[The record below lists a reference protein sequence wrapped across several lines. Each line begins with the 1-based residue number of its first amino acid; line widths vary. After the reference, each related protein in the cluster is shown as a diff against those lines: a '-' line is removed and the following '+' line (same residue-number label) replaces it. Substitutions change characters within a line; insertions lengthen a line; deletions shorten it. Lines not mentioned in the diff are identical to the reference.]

1 MRYTIEEISTPSN
14 LLSLFR
20 LIMAVPL
27 WYLFD
32 YLGEPGMRLILFS
45 VCIFAALTDILDGYL
60 ARKYN
65 QVTEFGKII
74 DPLADKVAVA
84 AIIIK
89 LFLLGEIPPYY
100 FIMIIA
106 RDILIFL
113 GGMFVAQK
121 IGKVLPSNVLGKITV
136 ITIGIVI
143 LLVVLGIPKDS
154 LVYLS
159 LYGLSIILIFV
170 SFIGYIIRA
179 MEFLN
184 RKKYES
190 V

>member
-14 LLSLFR
+14 LLSMFR
-20 LIMAVPL
+20 LVMAVPL

-32 YLGEPGMRLILFS
+32 YLGDPGMRII
-45 VCIFAALTDILDGYL
+45 IFAVVIIAALTDILDGYL
-60 ARKYN
+60 ARKFN
-65 QVTEFGKII
+65 QVTEFGRII
-74 DPLADKVAVA
+74 DPLADKVAMG

-89 LFLLGEIPPYY
+89 LFVIGEITPYY

-106 RDILIFL
+106 RDVLIFL
-113 GGMFVAQK
+113 GGIFVAQK
-121 IGKVLPSNVLGKITV
+121 IGKVLPSNVLGKVTV
-136 ITIGIVI
+136 IVIGIVI
-143 LLVVLGIPKDS
+143 LLIVLGIPKDS
-154 LVYLS
+154 LIYLS

-179 MEFLN
+179 MEFLK

>member
-14 LLSLFR
+14 LLSMLR
-20 LIMAVPL
+20 LVMAIPL

-32 YLGEPGMRLILFS
+32 YLGDPGMRIIIFA
-45 VCIFAALTDILDGYL
+45 VCVIAALTDILDGYL
-60 ARKYN
+60 ARKYD

-89 LFLLGEIPPYY
+89 LFVIGEIPPYY

-106 RDILIFL
+106 RDVLIFL
-113 GGMFVAQK
+113 GGIFVAQK
-121 IGKVLPSNVLGKITV
+121 IGRVLPSNVLGKITV
-136 ITIGIVI
+136 IMIGIVI
-143 LLVVLGIPKDS
+143 LLIVLGIPKDNII
-154 LVYLS
+154 YLS
-159 LYGLSIILIFV
+159 FYGLSIILIFV

-179 MEFLN
+179 MEFLK

>member
-1 MRYTIEEISTPSN
+1 MRYSIEEISTPSN
-14 LLSLFR
+14 LLSMFR
-20 LIMAVPL
+20 LVMAVPL

-32 YLGEPGMRLILFS
+32 YLGDPGMRVIIFS
-45 VCIFAALTDILDGYL
+45 VVVIAALTDILDGYL
-60 ARKYN
+60 ARKFD

-74 DPLADKVAVA
+74 DPLADKVAMS

-89 LFLLGEIPPYY
+89 LFVIGVIPPYY
-100 FIMIIA
+100 FVMIIA

-113 GGMFVAQK
+113 GGIFVAQK
-121 IGKVLPSNVLGKITV
+121 IGKVLPSNVLGKLTV
-136 ITIGIVI
+136 IVIGLVI
-143 LLVVLGIPKDS
+143 LLIVLGISKDS
-154 LVYLS
+154 LIYLS

-179 MEFLN
+179 MEFLK

>member
-20 LIMAVPL
+20 LVMAVPL

-32 YLGEPGMRLILFS
+32 YLGQPGMRVIIFS
-45 VCIFAALTDILDGYL
+45 VVVIAALTDILDGYL
-60 ARKYN
+60 ARKYD

-74 DPLADKVAVA
+74 DPLADKVAIA

-89 LFLLGEIPPYY
+89 LFIIGEIPPYY

-106 RDILIFL
+106 RDVLIFL
-113 GGMFVAQK
+113 GGMFVARK
-121 IGKVLPSNVLGKITV
+121 IGRVLPSNVLGKITV
-136 ITIGIVI
+136 IIIGIVI
-143 LLVVLGIPKDS
+143 LLIVLGIPKDS
-154 LVYLS
+154 FIYLS
-159 LYGLSIILIFV
+159 FYGLSIILIFV

-179 MEFLN
+179 MEFLK

>member
-1 MRYTIEEISTPSN
+1 MRYTIEEIATPAN
-14 LLSLFR
+14 FLSLLR
-20 LIMAVPL
+20 LVMAIPL

-32 YLGEPGMRLILFS
+32 FLGDPGMRIVIFF
-45 VCIFAALTDILDGYL
+45 VCIVAAATDILDGYL
-60 ARKYN
+60 ARKLD

-89 LFLLGEIPPYY
+89 LFVIGEIPPYY

-106 RDILIFL
+106 RDVLIFV
-113 GGMFVAQK
+113 GGIFVTRK
-121 IGKVLPSNVLGKITV
+121 IGRVLPSNVLGKITV
-136 ITIGIVI
+136 IVIGIVI
-143 LLVVLGIPKDS
+143 LFIVLGIPKNS
-154 LVYLS
+154 YIYLS
-159 LYGLSIILIFV
+159 LYGLSIILIFG
-170 SFIGYIIRA
+170 SFIGYVIRA
-179 MEFLN
+179 MEFLK

>member
-1 MRYTIEEISTPSN
+1 MRYSIEEISTPSN

-20 LIMAVPL
+20 LVMAIPF

-32 YLGEPGMRLILFS
+32 YLGDPGMRAI
-45 VCIFAALTDILDGYL
+45 IFTVVIIAALTDILDGYL
-60 ARKYN
+60 ARKYD

-74 DPLADKVAVA
+74 DPLADKVAMG

-89 LFLLGEIPPYY
+89 LFVIGEITPYY

-106 RDILIFL
+106 RDVLIFL
-113 GGMFVAQK
+113 GGIFLAQK
-121 IGKVLPSNVLGKITV
+121 IGRVLPSNVLGKVTV
-136 ITIGIVI
+136 IVIGIVI
-143 LLVVLGIPKDS
+143 LLIVLGIPKDS
-154 LVYLS
+154 LIYLS
-159 LYGLSIILIFV
+159 IYGLSIILIFI
-170 SFIGYIIRA
+170 SFIGYVIRA
-179 MEFLN
+179 MEFLK